1 MLRIKKIVLKN
12 LFSFNGKQEILFEE
26 KTIILAENGFG
37 KTSLLN
43 SIKLALGQKKVKID
57 SILNSSATDKECF
70 IEIDFN
76 TFTLRRIWDF
86 EENFESLT
94 IYLDDNLLKDYEAEE
109 FLKEK
114 FPVELI
120 DFIFFDGEVEKDL
133 ILLKSKKI
141 KRIFEYSFDLDILSN
156 MIVDTKKVA
165 NRLSNKLGNEEII
178 KFTNLQEQE
187 VRLAENILEIEKK
200 KPLLDK
206 EIRRLKELLR
216 LNELKIR
223 NRSKATEAIQ
233 QKIDETQLELSKEIE
248 LFQEINLY
256 QLPLLLNS
264 ELLNKVNSKTTQS
277 LKVLNQKE
285 FELKFEVFVKSME
298 SPHEKSEI
306 LQSFYQVFQMN
317 NGINLSFA
325 KKELIIV
332 LEKLRDLID
341 TQEQLLK
348 QLKEIKEKLVK
359 KDNLK
364 KLELESIELTKKKHQ
379 KELEF
384 NQLNDRLDEKQSEYK
399 EVHKQLRLEFIAKRD
414 KYAKIKAIE
423 ELYNISEVSQEVY
436 DRKLFGSLNQFNTL
450 LSEKVKPFLSIYQHI
465 KKIYINE
472 KFKVIL
478 EDEKGSFLEMELL
491 SAGQKQILSFILISS
506 ILEFKKFVDFIFIDT
521 PFGRLS
527 NKSRDFIFNNYYLKF
542 SYLTLLITSSE
553 YDYVKKQNISFKKYK
568 IRQNKL
574 GSEIKE
580 VQND

>member
-1 MLRIKKIVLKN
+1 MRIKKIVLKN
-12 LFSFNGKQEILFEE
+12 LFSFNGIQKISFEE
-26 KTIILAENGFG
+26 KTLILAENGFG

-57 SILNSSATDKECF
+57 SILNSSAMDKECF
-70 IEIDFN
+70 IEIDFD
-76 TFTLRRIWDF
+76 TFILRRIWDF

-94 IYLDDNLLKDYEAEE
+94 IYLNDTLLKDYEAEE

-120 DFIFFDGEVEKDL
+120 DFIFFDGEAEKDL

-178 KFTNLQEQE
+178 KFTNLQKQE
-187 VRLAENILEIEKK
+187 VRLAENILEIEEQ

-223 NRSKATEAIQ
+223 NRSKAIESVQ
-233 QKIDETQLELSKEIE
+233 QKIDENKIELSKEIE

-285 FELKFEVFVKSME
+285 FELKFEVFIKSVE

-317 NGINLSFA
+317 SGINLSFS

-341 TQEQLLK
+341 TQEKLLK
-348 QLKEIKEKLVK
+348 QLEEIKEKLVK

-364 KLELESIELTKKKHQ
+364 KLELEGIELTKKKYQ

-384 NQLNDRLDEKQSEYK
+384 NQLNDRLDEKQSESK

-450 LSEKVKPFLSIYQHI
+450 LSEKVKPFLFIHQHI
-465 KKIYINE
+465 KKIYIND

-542 SYLTLLITSSE
+542 SYLTLLVTSSE
-553 YDYVKKQNISFKKYK
+553 YDYIEQQESSFKEYT
-568 IRQNKL
+568 IERNRL
-574 GSEIKE
+574 GSTIGVVK
-580 VQND
+580 ND

>member
-1 MLRIKKIVLKN
+1 MRIKKIVLKN

-26 KTIILAENGFG
+26 KTLILAENGFG

-57 SILNSSATDKECF
+57 SILNSSAMDKECF
-70 IEIDFN
+70 IEIDFD

-86 EENFESLT
+86 KENFESLT

-178 KFTNLQEQE
+178 RFSNLQEEE
-187 VRLAENILEIEKK
+187 VRLAENILNIEEQKL
-200 KPLLDK
+200 LLDK
-206 EIRRLKELLR
+206 EARQLKELLR

-223 NRSKATEAIQ
+223 NRSKAIESVK
-233 QKIDETQLELSKEIE
+233 QKIDKNKLELSKEIE

-264 ELLNKVNSKTTQS
+264 KLLNKVNSKTNQS
-277 LKVLNQKE
+277 LKVLNKKE
-285 FELKFEVFVKSME
+285 FELKFDIFVKSLD
-298 SPHEKSEI
+298 SPQEKYEI

-317 NGINLSFA
+317 SDINLSFS
-325 KKELIIV
+325 KKELIMV
-332 LEKLRDLID
+332 LKKLRDSID
-341 TQEQLLK
+341 EKEKLFK
-348 QLKEIKEKLVK
+348 QLEEIKEKLLK

-364 KLELESIELTKKKHQ
+364 KLELEGIELSNKKHQ

-384 NQLNDRLDEKQSEYK
+384 NQLNDKLYEKQSKYK
-399 EVHKQLRLEFIAKRD
+399 EVQKQLRLEFIAKRD

-423 ELYNISEVSQEVY
+423 ELYKISEVSKEVY
-436 DRKLFGSLNQFNTL
+436 SKKLLGSLNQFNTL
-450 LSEKVKPFLSIYQHI
+450 FSKKIKAFLSIHQHI
-465 KKIYINE
+465 KKIYIND
-472 KFKVIL
+472 KFRVIL
-478 EDEKGSFLEMELL
+478 EDEKGSCLEIELL

-527 NKSRDFIFNNYYLKF
+527 NKNRDFIFNNYYLKF
-542 SYLTLLITSSE
+542 SYLTLLVTSSE
-553 YDYVKKQNISFKKYK
+553 YDYIEEKKSSFKEYN
-568 IRQNKL
+568 IERNKL
-574 GSEIKE
+574 GSTIGVVK
-580 VQND
+580 ND

>member
-1 MLRIKKIVLKN
+1 MRIKKIVLKN

-26 KTIILAENGFG
+26 KTLILAENGFG

-57 SILNSSATDKECF
+57 SILNSSAMDKECF
-70 IEIDFN
+70 IEIDFD

-86 EENFESLT
+86 KENFESLT

-178 KFTNLQEQE
+178 RFSNLQEEE
-187 VRLAENILEIEKK
+187 VRLAENILNIEEQKL
-200 KPLLDK
+200 LLDK
-206 EIRRLKELLR
+206 EARQLKELLR

-223 NRSKATEAIQ
+223 NRSKAIESVK
-233 QKIDETQLELSKEIE
+233 QKIDKNKLELSKEIE

-264 ELLNKVNSKTTQS
+264 KLLNKVNSKTNQS
-277 LKVLNQKE
+277 LKVLNKKE
-285 FELKFEVFVKSME
+285 FELKFDIFVKSLD
-298 SPHEKSEI
+298 SPQEKYEI

-317 NGINLSFA
+317 SDINLSFS
-325 KKELIIV
+325 KKELIMV
-332 LEKLRDLID
+332 LKKLRDSID
-341 TQEQLLK
+341 EKEKLFK
-348 QLKEIKEKLVK
+348 QLEEIKEKLLK

-364 KLELESIELTKKKHQ
+364 KLELEGIELSNKKHQ
-379 KELEF
+379 KELEL
-384 NQLNDRLDEKQSEYK
+384 NQLNDKLDEKKSKYK
-399 EVHKQLRLEFIAKRD
+399 EVQKQLRLEFIAKRD

-423 ELYNISEVSQEVY
+423 ELYNISEVSKEVY
-436 DRKLFGSLNQFNTL
+436 SQKLLGSLNQFNTL
-450 LSEKVKPFLSIYQHI
+450 LSEKIKPFLSIHQHI
-465 KKIYINE
+465 KKIYIND
-472 KFKVIL
+472 KFRVIL
-478 EDEKGSFLEMELL
+478 EDEKGSCLEIELL

-542 SYLTLLITSSE
+542 SYLTLLVTSSE
-553 YDYVKKQNISFKKYK
+553 YDYIEEKKSSFKEYN
-568 IRQNKL
+568 IERNKL
-574 GSEIKE
+574 GSTIGVVK
-580 VQND
+580 ND

>member
-1 MLRIKKIVLKN
+1 MRIKKIVLKN

-26 KTIILAENGFG
+26 KTLILAENGFG

-57 SILNSSATDKECF
+57 SILNSSAMDKECF
-70 IEIDFN
+70 IEIDFD

-86 EENFESLT
+86 KENFESLT

-178 KFTNLQEQE
+178 RFSNLQEEE
-187 VRLAENILEIEKK
+187 VRLAENILNIEEQKL
-200 KPLLDK
+200 LLDK
-206 EIRRLKELLR
+206 EARQLKELLR

-223 NRSKATEAIQ
+223 NRSKAIESVK
-233 QKIDETQLELSKEIE
+233 QKIDKNKLELSKEIE

-264 ELLNKVNSKTTQS
+264 KLLNKVNSKTNQS
-277 LKVLNQKE
+277 LKVLNKKE
-285 FELKFEVFVKSME
+285 FELKFDIFVKSLD
-298 SPHEKSEI
+298 SPQEKYEI

-317 NGINLSFA
+317 SDINLSFS
-325 KKELIIV
+325 KKELIMV
-332 LEKLRDLID
+332 LKKLRDSID
-341 TQEQLLK
+341 EKEKLFK
-348 QLKEIKEKLVK
+348 QLEEIKEKLLK

-364 KLELESIELTKKKHQ
+364 KLELEGIELSNKKHQ
-379 KELEF
+379 KELEL
-384 NQLNDRLDEKQSEYK
+384 NQLNDKLDEKKSKYK
-399 EVHKQLRLEFIAKRD
+399 EVQKQLRLEFIAKRD
-414 KYAKIKAIE
+414 KYSKIKAIE
-423 ELYNISEVSQEVY
+423 ELYKISEVSKEVY
-436 DRKLFGSLNQFNTL
+436 SQKLLGSLNQFNTL
-450 LSEKVKPFLSIYQHI
+450 LSEKIKPFLSIHQHI
-465 KKIYINE
+465 KKIYIND
-472 KFKVIL
+472 KFRVIL
-478 EDEKGSFLEMELL
+478 EDEKGSCLEIELL

-542 SYLTLLITSSE
+542 SYLTLLVTSSE
-553 YDYVKKQNISFKKYK
+553 YDYIEEKKSSFKEYN
-568 IRQNKL
+568 IERNKL
-574 GSEIKE
+574 GSTIGVVK
-580 VQND
+580 ND

>member
-1 MLRIKKIVLKN
+1 LRIKKIVLKN

-26 KTIILAENGFG
+26 KTLILAENGFG

-57 SILNSSATDKECF
+57 SILNSSAMDKECF
-70 IEIDFN
+70 IEIDFD

-86 EENFESLT
+86 KENFESLT

-178 KFTNLQEQE
+178 RFSNLQEEE
-187 VRLAENILEIEKK
+187 VRLAENILNIEEQKL
-200 KPLLDK
+200 LLDK
-206 EIRRLKELLR
+206 EARQLKELLR

-223 NRSKATEAIQ
+223 NRSKAIESVK
-233 QKIDETQLELSKEIE
+233 QKIDKNKLELSKEIE

-264 ELLNKVNSKTTQS
+264 KLLNKVNSKTNQS
-277 LKVLNQKE
+277 LKVLNKKE
-285 FELKFEVFVKSME
+285 FELKFDIFVKSLD
-298 SPHEKSEI
+298 SPQEKYEI

-317 NGINLSFA
+317 SDINLSFS
-325 KKELIIV
+325 KKELIMV
-332 LEKLRDLID
+332 LKKLRDSID
-341 TQEQLLK
+341 EKEKLFK
-348 QLKEIKEKLVK
+348 QLEEIKEKLLK

-364 KLELESIELTKKKHQ
+364 KLELEGIELSNKKHQ
-379 KELEF
+379 KELEL
-384 NQLNDRLDEKQSEYK
+384 NQLNDKLDEKKSKYK
-399 EVHKQLRLEFIAKRD
+399 EVQKQLRLEFIAKRD
-414 KYAKIKAIE
+414 KYSKIKAIE
-423 ELYNISEVSQEVY
+423 ELYKISEVSKEVY
-436 DRKLFGSLNQFNTL
+436 SQKLLGSLNQFNTL
-450 LSEKVKPFLSIYQHI
+450 LSEKIKPFLSIHQHI
-465 KKIYINE
+465 KKIYIND
-472 KFKVIL
+472 KFRVIL
-478 EDEKGSFLEMELL
+478 EDEKGSCLEIELL

-542 SYLTLLITSSE
+542 SYLTLLVTSSE
-553 YDYVKKQNISFKKYK
+553 YDYIEEKKSSFKEYN
-568 IRQNKL
+568 IERNKL
-574 GSEIKE
+574 GSTIGVVK
-580 VQND
+580 ND

>member
-1 MLRIKKIVLKN
+1 LRIKKIVLKN
-12 LFSFNGKQEILFEE
+12 LFSFNGIQKISFEE
-26 KTIILAENGFG
+26 KTLILAENGFG

-57 SILNSSATDKECF
+57 SILNGSATDKECF
-70 IEIDFN
+70 IEIDFD

-187 VRLAENILEIEKK
+187 VRLAENILEIEEQ

-223 NRSKATEAIQ
+223 NRSKAIESVQ
-233 QKIDETQLELSKEIE
+233 QKIDESQLELSKEIE

-317 NGINLSFA
+317 SGINLSFS

-341 TQEQLLK
+341 RQEKLLIQLE
-348 QLKEIKEKLVK
+348 EIKEKLVK

-364 KLELESIELTKKKHQ
+364 KLELEGIALSKKKHQ

-384 NQLNDRLDEKQSEYK
+384 NQINDRLDEKQSEYK

-450 LSEKVKPFLSIYQHI
+450 LSEKVKPFLSIHQHI
-465 KKIYINE
+465 KKIYIND

-478 EDEKGSFLEMELL
+478 EEEKGSFLEMELL

-542 SYLTLLITSSE
+542 SYLTLLVTSSE
-553 YDYVKKQNISFKKYK
+553 YDYIEQQESSFKEYT
-568 IRQNKL
+568 IERNKL
-574 GSEIKE
+574 GSTIGVVK
-580 VQND
+580 ND

>member
-1 MLRIKKIVLKN
+1 
-12 LFSFNGKQEILFEE
+12 
-26 KTIILAENGFG
+26 
-37 KTSLLN
+37 
-43 SIKLALGQKKVKID
+43 
-57 SILNSSATDKECF
+57 
-70 IEIDFN
+70 
-76 TFTLRRIWDF
+76 
-86 EENFESLT
+86 
-94 IYLDDNLLKDYEAEE
+94 
-109 FLKEK
+109 
-114 FPVELI
+114 
-120 DFIFFDGEVEKDL
+120 
-133 ILLKSKKI
+133 
-141 KRIFEYSFDLDILSN
+141 

-187 VRLAENILEIEKK
+187 VRLAKNILDIEER
-200 KPLLDK
+200 KPFLDK

-223 NRSKATEAIQ
+223 NRSKAIESVQ
-233 QKIDETQLELSKEIE
+233 QKIDENQLELSREIE

-285 FELKFEVFVKSME
+285 FELKFEVFVKSLN
-298 SPHEKSEI
+298 SPHEKSEL
-306 LQSFYQVFQMN
+306 LQNFYQVFQMN
-317 NGINLSFA
+317 SSINLSFS

-341 TQEQLLK
+341 TQEKLLK
-348 QLKEIKEKLVK
+348 QLEEIKEKLVK

-364 KLELESIELTKKKHQ
+364 KLELEGIELTKKKHQ

-384 NQLNDRLDEKQSEYK
+384 NQINDRLDEKQSKYK

-450 LSEKVKPFLSIYQHI
+450 LSEKVKPFLSIHQHI
-465 KKIYINE
+465 KKIYIND

-542 SYLTLLITSSE
+542 SYLTLLVTSSE
-553 YDYVKKQNISFKKYK
+553 YDYIEQQESSFKEYT
-568 IRQNKL
+568 IERNKL
-574 GSEIKE
+574 GSTIGVVK
-580 VQND
+580 ND

>member
-12 LFSFNGKQEILFEE
+12 LFSFNGIQKISFEE
-26 KTIILAENGFG
+26 KTLILAENGFG

-57 SILNSSATDKECF
+57 SILNSSAMDKECF
-70 IEIDFN
+70 IEIDFD
-76 TFTLRRIWDF
+76 TFILRRIWDF

-94 IYLDDNLLKDYEAEE
+94 IYLNDTLLKDYEAEE

-120 DFIFFDGEVEKDL
+120 DFIFFDGEAEKDL

-178 KFTNLQEQE
+178 KFTNLQKQE
-187 VRLAENILEIEKK
+187 VRLAENILEIEEQ

-223 NRSKATEAIQ
+223 NRSKAIESVQ
-233 QKIDETQLELSKEIE
+233 QKIDESKIELSKEIE

-285 FELKFEVFVKSME
+285 FELKFEVFIKSVE

-317 NGINLSFA
+317 SGINLSFS

-341 TQEQLLK
+341 TQEKLLK
-348 QLKEIKEKLVK
+348 QLEEIKEKLVK

-364 KLELESIELTKKKHQ
+364 KLELEGIELTKKKYQ

-384 NQLNDRLDEKQSEYK
+384 NQLNDRLDEKQSESK

-450 LSEKVKPFLSIYQHI
+450 LSEKVKPFLFIHQHI
-465 KKIYINE
+465 KKIYIND

-542 SYLTLLITSSE
+542 SYLTLLVTSSE
-553 YDYVKKQNISFKKYK
+553 YDYIEQQESSFKEYT
-568 IRQNKL
+568 IERNRL
-574 GSEIKE
+574 GSTIGVVK
-580 VQND
+580 ND

>member
-1 MLRIKKIVLKN
+1 MRIKKIVLKN
-12 LFSFNGKQEILFEE
+12 LFSFNGKQEIFFEE
-26 KTIILAENGFG
+26 KTLILAENGFG

-57 SILNSSATDKECF
+57 SILNSDARDKECF
-70 IEIDFN
+70 IEIDFD

-86 EENFESLT
+86 EESFESLT

-178 KFTNLQEQE
+178 KFTNLQEEE
-187 VRLAENILEIEKK
+187 VRLSENILDIEEQQ
-200 KPLLDK
+200 PLLDK

-223 NRSKATEAIQ
+223 NRSKAIKSVQ
-233 QKIDETQLELSKEIE
+233 QKIDENQLELSKKIE

-264 ELLNKVNSKTTQS
+264 ELFNKVNSKTTQS

-285 FELKFEVFVKSME
+285 FELKFEVFVKSVE

-317 NGINLSFA
+317 SGINLSFS

-341 TQEQLLK
+341 TQEKLLK
-348 QLKEIKEKLVK
+348 QLEEIKEKLVK

-364 KLELESIELTKKKHQ
+364 KLEIEGIELSNKKHQ

-384 NQLNDRLDEKQSEYK
+384 NQLNDKLDEKQSKHK

-423 ELYNISEVSQEVY
+423 ELYNISEVSEEVY
-436 DRKLFGSLNQFNTL
+436 NRKLFGSLNQFNTL
-450 LSEKVKPFLSIYQHI
+450 LSEKVKPFLSIHQHI
-465 KKIYINE
+465 KKIYINDR
-472 KFKVIL
+472 FKVIL
-478 EDEKGSFLEMELL
+478 EDRKGSFLEIELL

-506 ILEFKKFVDFIFIDT
+506 ILEFKKLVDFIFIDT

-542 SYLTLLITSSE
+542 PYLTLLITSSE
-553 YDYVKKQNISFKKYK
+553 YDYIEQQESSFKEYT
-568 IRQNKL
+568 IERNKL
-574 GSEIKE
+574 GSTIGVVK
-580 VQND
+580 ND

>member
-1 MLRIKKIVLKN
+1 LRIKKIVLKN
-12 LFSFNGKQEILFEE
+12 LFSFNGIQEISFEE
-26 KTIILAENGFG
+26 KTLILAENGFG

-57 SILNSSATDKECF
+57 SILNGSAMDKECF
-70 IEIDFN
+70 IEIDFD

-86 EENFESLT
+86 EESFESLS
-94 IYLDDNLLKDYEAEE
+94 IYLDDNILKDYEAEE

-133 ILLKSKKI
+133 ILVKSKKI

-187 VRLAENILEIEKK
+187 VRLAKNILDIEER
-200 KPLLDK
+200 KPFLDK

-223 NRSKATEAIQ
+223 NRSKAIESVQ
-233 QKIDETQLELSKEIE
+233 QKIDENQLELSKEIE

-256 QLPLLLNS
+256 QLPLILNS

-285 FELKFEVFVKSME
+285 FELKFEVFVKSLN
-298 SPHEKSEI
+298 SPHEKSEL
-306 LQSFYQVFQMN
+306 LQNFYQVFQMN
-317 NGINLSFA
+317 SSINLSFS

-341 TQEQLLK
+341 TQEKLLK
-348 QLKEIKEKLVK
+348 QLEEIKEKLVK

-364 KLELESIELTKKKHQ
+364 KLELEGIELTKKKHQ

-384 NQLNDRLDEKQSEYK
+384 NQINDRLDEKQSKYK

-414 KYAKIKAIE
+414 KYAKIRAIE

-450 LSEKVKPFLSIYQHI
+450 LSEKVKPFLSIHQHI
-465 KKIYINE
+465 KKIYIND

-527 NKSRDFIFNNYYLKF
+527 NNSRDFIFNNYYLKF
-542 SYLTLLITSSE
+542 SYLTLLVTSSE
-553 YDYVKKQNISFKKYK
+553 YDYIEQQESSFKEYT
-568 IRQNKL
+568 IERNKL
-574 GSEIKE
+574 GSTIGVVK
-580 VQND
+580 ND

>member
-1 MLRIKKIVLKN
+1 MRIKKIVLKN
-12 LFSFNGKQEILFEE
+12 LFSFNGIQEISFEE
-26 KTIILAENGFG
+26 KTLILAENGFG

-57 SILNSSATDKECF
+57 SILNGSAMDKECF
-70 IEIDFN
+70 IEIDFD

-86 EENFESLT
+86 EESFESLS
-94 IYLDDNLLKDYEAEE
+94 IYLDDNILKDYEAEE

-133 ILLKSKKI
+133 ILVKSKKI

-187 VRLAENILEIEKK
+187 VRLAKNILDIEER
-200 KPLLDK
+200 KPFLDK

-223 NRSKATEAIQ
+223 NRSKAIESVQ
-233 QKIDETQLELSKEIE
+233 QKIDENQLELSKEIE

-256 QLPLLLNS
+256 QLPLILNS

-285 FELKFEVFVKSME
+285 FELKFEVFVKSLN
-298 SPHEKSEI
+298 SPHEKSEL
-306 LQSFYQVFQMN
+306 LQNFYQVFQMN
-317 NGINLSFA
+317 SSINLSFS

-341 TQEQLLK
+341 TQEKLLK
-348 QLKEIKEKLVK
+348 QLEEIKEKLVK

-364 KLELESIELTKKKHQ
+364 KLELEGIELTKKKHQ

-384 NQLNDRLDEKQSEYK
+384 NQINDRLDEKQSKYK

-414 KYAKIKAIE
+414 KYAKIRAIE

-450 LSEKVKPFLSIYQHI
+450 LSEKVKPFLSIHQHI
-465 KKIYINE
+465 KKIYIND

-527 NKSRDFIFNNYYLKF
+527 NNSRDFIFNNYYLKF
-542 SYLTLLITSSE
+542 SYLTLLVTSSE
-553 YDYVKKQNISFKKYK
+553 YDYIEQQESSFKEYT
-568 IRQNKL
+568 IERNKL
-574 GSEIKE
+574 GSTIGVVK
-580 VQND
+580 ND

>member
-1 MLRIKKIVLKN
+1 MRIKKIVLKN
-12 LFSFNGKQEILFEE
+12 LFSFNGIQKISFEE
-26 KTIILAENGFG
+26 KTLILAENGFG

-57 SILNSSATDKECF
+57 SILNGSATDKECF
-70 IEIDFN
+70 IEIDFD

-187 VRLAENILEIEKK
+187 VRLAENILEIEEQ

-223 NRSKATEAIQ
+223 NRSKAIESVQ
-233 QKIDETQLELSKEIE
+233 QKIDESQLELSKEIE

-317 NGINLSFA
+317 SGINLSFS

-341 TQEQLLK
+341 AQEKLLK
-348 QLKEIKEKLVK
+348 QLEEIKEKLVK

-364 KLELESIELTKKKHQ
+364 KLELEGIELTKKKHQ

-384 NQLNDRLDEKQSEYK
+384 NQINDRLDEKQSEYK

-450 LSEKVKPFLSIYQHI
+450 LSEKVKPFLSIHQHI
-465 KKIYINE
+465 KKIYIND

-478 EDEKGSFLEMELL
+478 EEEKGSFLEMELL

-542 SYLTLLITSSE
+542 SYLTLLVTSSE
-553 YDYVKKQNISFKKYK
+553 YDYIEQQESSFKEYT
-568 IRQNKL
+568 IERNKL
-574 GSEIKE
+574 GSTIGVVK
-580 VQND
+580 ND

>member
-1 MLRIKKIVLKN
+1 LRIKKIVLKN
-12 LFSFNGKQEILFEE
+12 LFSFNGIQEISFEE
-26 KTIILAENGFG
+26 KTLILAENGFG

-57 SILNSSATDKECF
+57 SILNGSAMDKECF
-70 IEIDFN
+70 IEIDFD

-86 EENFESLT
+86 EESFESLS
-94 IYLDDNLLKDYEAEE
+94 IYLDDNILKDYEAEE

-133 ILLKSKKI
+133 ILVKSKKI

-187 VRLAENILEIEKK
+187 VRLAKNILDIEER
-200 KPLLDK
+200 KPFLDK

-223 NRSKATEAIQ
+223 NRSKAIESLQ
-233 QKIDETQLELSKEIE
+233 QKIDENQLELSKEIE

-285 FELKFEVFVKSME
+285 FELKFEVFVKSLN
-298 SPHEKSEI
+298 SPDEKSEL
-306 LQSFYQVFQMN
+306 LQNFYQVFQMN
-317 NGINLSFA
+317 SSINLSFS

-341 TQEQLLK
+341 TQEKLLK
-348 QLKEIKEKLVK
+348 QLEEIKEKLVK

-364 KLELESIELTKKKHQ
+364 KLELEGIELTKKKHQ

-384 NQLNDRLDEKQSEYK
+384 NQINDRLDEKQSKYK

-414 KYAKIKAIE
+414 KYAKIRAIE

-450 LSEKVKPFLSIYQHI
+450 LSEKVKPFLSIHQHI
-465 KKIYINE
+465 KKIYIND

-527 NKSRDFIFNNYYLKF
+527 NNSRDFIFNNYYLKF
-542 SYLTLLITSSE
+542 SYLTLLVTSSE
-553 YDYVKKQNISFKKYK
+553 YDYIEQQESSFKEYT
-568 IRQNKL
+568 IERNKL
-574 GSEIKE
+574 GSTIGVVK
-580 VQND
+580 ND